1 MSRRSLTPDATL
13 AATLRR
19 MREERGISRE
29 TLAFRAGITSGALA
43 RIELAQS
50 VPGWE
55 TVRGLAMALDISMV
69 ELSAAVEGRCL
80 STVSAPW

>member
-1 MSRRSLTPDATL
+1 MSRSLTPDAEL

-19 MREERGISRE
+19 MREERGVSRE
-29 TLAFRAGITSGALA
+29 ALAFRAGITTGALA
-43 RIELAQS
+43 RIELAQA
-50 VPGWE
+50 VPRWG

-80 STVSAPW
+80 STVAVPW